1 MTHFDFQRY
10 PLWLNIV
17 VFLAAAVV
25 VWIAGTH
32 LTRKVEAIAERTG
45 LGRAFLGFVLLGGIV
60 SLPELSTATTSALAG
75 SAEFAVNTLLGGI
88 AATMVAIA
96 IVDALKRERPVSTDI
111 ANPVVLLQG
120 TLAVLYLLVVAM
132 GIIQGDV
139 PLLGAG
145 VWTFGL
151 LVLYLLFVRMLRTYE
166 LHRTWAP
173 EEEEA
178 EDGPPKEP
186 PEEVPAPGRAS
197 TARLL
202 LTTALVALAA
212 ATGGIL
218 LSRTGDAIAAQTGIG
233 AGFAGILLGGIATTL
248 PEVST
253 IWTAVRANE
262 FEIVFSDAYGSNLFS
277 TMAIFVVDVAY
288 PRGPVLNEI
297 GEFGV
302 FAVLVGGTVSAIFLA
317 GCIERRNR
325 AILGMG
331 IDSLLVLLTYAAGM
345 ILLFRI
351 R

>member
-1 MTHFDFQRY
+1 MSHLDFARY
-10 PLWLNIV
+10 PLWFNVV
-17 VFLAAAVV
+17 VFLAAAVA
-25 VWIAGTH
+25 VWIAGAR

-60 SLPELSTATTSALAG
+60 SLPELSTATTSAVAG
-75 SAEFAVNTLLGGI
+75 SAEFAVSTLLGGI

-96 IVDALKRERPVSTDI
+96 IVDVLQRQRPVSTDI
-111 ANPVVLLQG
+111 ADPVVLLQG
-120 TLAVLYLLVVAM
+120 TLAVVYLLVVAM

-139 PLLGAG
+139 PFLGAG
-145 VWTFGL
+145 AWSCGL
-151 LVLYLLFVRMLRTYE
+151 FVLYLFFVRMLREYE
-166 LHRTWAP
+166 LHRSWVPREVTS
-173 EEEEA
+173 EG
-178 EDGPPKEP
+178 GPPKEP
-186 PEEVPAPGRAS
+186 PEEPTHPEHAS

-202 LTTALVALAA
+202 VTTTLVALATA
-212 ATGGIL
+212 AAGIL
-218 LSRTGDAIAAQTGIG
+218 LSRTGDGIAAQTGIG

-248 PEVST
+248 PELST
-253 IWTAVRANE
+253 IWAAVRANE
-262 FEIVFSDAYGSNLFS
+262 FELVFSDAYGSTLFS

-288 PRGPVLNEI
+288 PGGPVLDRV
-297 GEFGV
+297 GTFGV
-302 FAVLVGGTVSAIFLA
+302 FAVLLGAAVSAIFLA